1 MCRFCEQVAF
11 GHDEAYDPQLG
22 RGGFMPGANLPPDLI
37 LCDGPVITMN
47 EAMPEATAVAIRQG
61 VIQSVGRSDE
71 VLART
76 GRATRIVRLEGR
88 AVLPGFIG
96 TAQRLPER
104 RDRASLDAWIEGRA
118 RAGFTTVDVTS
129 LGRNWAE
136 YEGLSHLIDR
146 RHRLRLRGAAEA
158 GLRSDWQS
166 VPLQPGH
173 GNDLMRIETLRLDPR
188 AAEGTVA
195 EALALHAEGW
205 GVVFDCLSDSDLAA
219 AVHLAASAS
228 GRSLSGIRVLAARMP
243 EASVAKALTA
253 AGLALVAVAGDAP
266 PDVST
271 DAPPD
276 TPAEALVGP
285 RDTVLQR
292 IARLTR
298 DAARV
303 AGMSGIAG
311 QIRAGYYADFVILD
325 RSPLWP
331 GDAPQVQGTWIEG
344 VPVRPEADHVAA

>member
-11 GHDEAYDPQLG
+11 GHEEPYDPQLG
-22 RGGFMPGANLPPDLI
+22 RGANMPGANMPPDLI
-37 LCDGPVITMN
+37 LCDGLVITMN

-61 VIQSVGRSDE
+61 VIQTVGQTDD
-71 VLART
+71 VLSSK
-76 GRATRIVRLEGR
+76 GRGTRIVRLEGR

-96 TAQRLPER
+96 TAQRLPDQ

-136 YEGLSHLIDR
+136 YEGLTQLIDR
-146 RHRLRLRGAAEA
+146 RHRLRLRGAAED
-158 GLRSDWQS
+158 GLRRDWHDGR
-166 VPLQPGH
+166 LEPGH
-173 GNDLMRIETLRLDPR
+173 GNDLMRIETLRLQPSATD
-188 AAEGTVA
+188 GTIA

-205 GVVFDCLSDSDLAA
+205 GVVFDCLSESDLSG
-219 AVHLAASAS
+219 AVQLAAMAP
-228 GRSLSGIRVLAARMP
+228 GRSLSGLRVLAAHKP
-243 EASVAKALTA
+243 KAVEVLALTA
-253 AGLALVAVAGDAP
+253 AGLAVVEAPEDAP
-266 PDVST
+266 T
-271 DAPPD
+271 
-276 TPAEALVGP
+276 EALTGP
-285 RDTVLQR
+285 RDVVLSR

-298 DAARV
+298 DAARM

-311 QIRAGYYADFVILD
+311 QIRAGYYADFVLLD

-331 GDAPQVQGTWIEG
+331 GAGAPQVQGTWIEG